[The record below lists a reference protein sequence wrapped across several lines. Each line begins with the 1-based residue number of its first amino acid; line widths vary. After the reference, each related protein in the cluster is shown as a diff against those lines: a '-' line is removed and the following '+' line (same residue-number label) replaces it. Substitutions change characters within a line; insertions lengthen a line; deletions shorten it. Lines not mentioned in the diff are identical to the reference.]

1 MQAAAG
7 TSLNDV
13 APRPVPS
20 HRTLVTALGVLA
32 ALVLVVDQV
41 TKALAVAWL
50 QPDRPVPLLGDL
62 LQLRITRNA
71 GAAFSMATGA
81 TWLLTLV
88 AVMIVVV
95 VLRSVR
101 RLGSRGWALS
111 LGLLLGGALGNLVDR
126 LVREPGVGRGHV
138 VDFIAYGHLF
148 IGNVA
153 DIAIV
158 LAAGLMALLSIRGT
172 RIEGRAPEAPAGAG
186 SAPERPDEEPDTPAG
201 RRAEGDVRG

>member
-13 APRPVPS
+13 APRPAPS
-20 HRTLVTALGVLA
+20 RRALITALGVLA
-32 ALVLVVDQV
+32 ALVLAVDQI

-50 QPDRPVPLLGDL
+50 RPDRSVPLLGDL

-81 TWLLTLV
+81 TWLLTAV
-88 AVMIVVV
+88 AVVIVVV
-95 VLRSVR
+95 VLRSIR
-101 RLGSRGWALS
+101 RLGSWGWTVA

-126 LVREPGVGRGHV
+126 LVREPGIGRGHV
-138 VDFIAYGHLF
+138 VDFIAYGQLF

-158 LAAGLMALLSIRGT
+158 AAATLMGLLSIRGT
-172 RIEGRAPEAPAGAG
+172 HLEGPGVEVPQPQQEHRTE
-186 SAPERPDEEPDTPAG
+186 D
-201 RRAEGDVRG
+201 DVRG

>member
-186 SAPERPDEEPDTPAG
+186 SAPERPGEEPDTPAG

>member
-1 MQAAAG
+1 MQAAPG

-13 APRPVPS
+13 TPPPARS
-20 HRTLVTALGVLA
+20 RRGLVA
-32 ALVLVVDQV
+32 ALVLLAAVVLLVDQV
-41 TKALAVAWL
+41 TKALAVARL
-50 QPDRPVPLLGDL
+50 RPDHPVPLLGDL

-81 TWLLTLV
+81 TWVLTLV
-88 AVMIVVV
+88 AVVIVAL

-101 RLGSRGWALS
+101 RLGSRSWATA

-153 DIAIV
+153 DVAIV
-158 LAAGLMALLSIRGT
+158 AAAVLMALLSIRGT
-172 RIEGRAPEAPAGAG
+172 GLDGGRVAPREPAG
-186 SAPERPDEEPDTPAG
+186 D
-201 RRAEGDVRG
+201 DVHG